1 MNHSYELDD
10 LKSRPCEN
18 CLADF
23 STSAPL
29 IKFGYSEKA
38 TEFEKIFHSK
48 FGVSKWLQIL
58 SGRLLSNFVAFSEY
72 PNFSSKNETLLIF

>member
-1 MNHSYELDD
+1 MILFVIMVA
-10 LKSRPCEN
+10 KGFQIK
-18 CLADF
+18 AQ
-23 STSAPL
+23 STNL
-29 IKFGYSEKA
+29 LLKFGYSEKA

-48 FGVSKWLQIL
+48 FDVTKWLQIL